1 MMLVTP
7 TWKSIG
13 STWSWRKKKQGL
25 QRQNKTLP
33 QLRSIKILSRAR
45 ECFLMILLSQTS
57 CWPSLRPMAQTHPT
71 KPATLLVCVGHTEL
85 SCFTLHG
92 LVPAHMWS
100 TDFICHFLFLLNI
113 YVNFQADLQKR
124 NLLKYSEDCV
134 ASQHVC
140 SSSQHCF
147 SIQISWASWPCCE
160 NGIYFRHHV
169 IFRGVFTD
177 KLHN

>member
-1 MMLVTP
+1 MVWTIWPGPEKKIMLATP

-13 STWSWRKKKQGL
+13 GTWSWRKKKQGL

-85 SCFTLHG
+85 SCFTPHG
-92 LVPAHMWS
+92 LVPAHMWRFYMS
-100 TDFICHFLFLLNI
+100 FPFLIEHICSFSSRLTKEKFFFFLSFIDKIYYFTFL
-113 YVNFQADLQKR
+113 
-124 NLLKYSEDCV
+124 
-134 ASQHVC
+134 
-140 SSSQHCF
+140 
-147 SIQISWASWPCCE
+147 
-160 NGIYFRHHV
+160 
-169 IFRGVFTD
+169 
-177 KLHN
+177 